1 MVHNMSE
8 AIKLIEKWLKAEE
21 FIIVGKSIDR
31 VDAIDKATGRA
42 KFMEDYTLPGML
54 YAKLVLSSESHAKI
68 IEVNSQNALKNP
80 RVVRVITARDIPG
93 ENQVGYAL
101 PDQPLLAEGKVRYH
115 GEPIAIVVAEDPEAA
130 IIGASEVKVKYSR
143 LPVLLD
149 PLEAMKRTDVLI
161 HENIGSNIAF
171 KTKVRRGDVKRG
183 FEESEVIVENEYR
196 TQHQEHLYLETE
208 GALAIPEK
216 SGEYTILSCAQYP
229 HLAQAITA
237 RVLGI
242 PTSKIKIIQPYI
254 GGGFGGKDD
263 TGPLVAAQAALAA
276 YLTGRPTLLIYSREE
291 SFRVH
296 CKREQ
301 SIIRY
306 KSGATMNGKLTAIEV
321 EIIMDAGAYSNRGP
335 FILWRATMHAS
346 GPYYIE
352 NAKIDGYCVYTN
364 KVYQGS
370 FRGFGNP
377 DIQFA
382 AESQIDEIANKIG
395 IDPLELRLKN
405 LLKPGMPTITGQLL
419 DESVG
424 ISEALKIL
432 SERAEWKIKRS
443 MYKADKGRYKR
454 GIGVACGWH
463 GISTSRGVPD
473 WSNAIIKV
481 NKDGGVEVYTGI
493 TEIGQ
498 GTPTTSHIQIVSE
511 ILGVLPEQITIH
523 FGTTDAPD
531 TGATHASRGTS
542 IGAIGVLVAAA
553 RIRERLTNLAS
564 EILQCK
570 PEELKFENGR
580 VYSREK
586 PEKEIDWKKLVL
598 KAYESGIELS
608 STGYFYLPK
617 GTFDHEVGQGYAYP
631 AYSYIVNIAEVEVD
645 METGMIKVLR
655 VWPAIASGRIINPKA
670 VEGQIEGAIAQGI
683 GLALMEKLEIDDK
696 GVIINA
702 NLTDYVVPTALDM
715 PKIEKPVFIEDLF
728 KYGPFGAKGVG
739 EMALIPT
746 PAAIANAVAHAIGKR
761 IYELPLTP
769 ERVYFTI
776 RRN

>member
-1 MVHNMSE
+1 
-8 AIKLIEKWLKAEE
+8 
-21 FIIVGKSIDR
+21 
-31 VDAIDKATGRA
+31 
-42 KFMEDYTLPGML
+42 
-54 YAKLVLSSESHAKI
+54 
-68 IEVNSQNALKNP
+68 
-80 RVVRVITARDIPG
+80 
-93 ENQVGYAL
+93 
-101 PDQPLLAEGKVRYH
+101 
-115 GEPIAIVVAEDPEAA
+115 
-130 IIGASEVKVKYSR
+130 
-143 LPVLLD
+143 
-149 PLEAMKRTDVLI
+149 
-161 HENIGSNIAF
+161 
-171 KTKVRRGDVKRG
+171 RRGDVKRG

-306 KSGATMNGKLTAIEV
+306 KSGATINGKLTAIEV

-419 DESVG
+419 D
-424 ISEALKIL
+424 
-432 SERAEWKIKRS
+432 
-443 MYKADKGRYKR
+443 D
-454 GIGVACGWH
+454 
-463 GISTSRGVPD
+463 
-473 WSNAIIKV
+473 
-481 NKDGGVEVYTGI
+481 
-493 TEIGQ
+493 
-498 GTPTTSHIQIVSE
+498 
-511 ILGVLPEQITIH
+511 
-523 FGTTDAPD
+523 
-531 TGATHASRGTS
+531 
-542 IGAIGVLVAAA
+542 
-553 RIRERLTNLAS
+553 
-564 EILQCK
+564 
-570 PEELKFENGR
+570 
-580 VYSREK
+580 
-586 PEKEIDWKKLVL
+586 
-598 KAYESGIELS
+598 
-608 STGYFYLPK
+608 
-617 GTFDHEVGQGYAYP
+617 
-631 AYSYIVNIAEVEVD
+631 
-645 METGMIKVLR
+645 
-655 VWPAIASGRIINPKA
+655 
-670 VEGQIEGAIAQGI
+670 
-683 GLALMEKLEIDDK
+683 
-696 GVIINA
+696 
-702 NLTDYVVPTALDM
+702 
-715 PKIEKPVFIEDLF
+715 
-728 KYGPFGAKGVG
+728 
-739 EMALIPT
+739 
-746 PAAIANAVAHAIGKR
+746 
-761 IYELPLTP
+761 
-769 ERVYFTI
+769 
-776 RRN
+776 